1 MPYLTN
7 LADIARGAGLT
18 VVEQAGW
25 KNRGHGPMTDVQII
39 ACHHTA
45 GPKTGDAPS
54 LRVVQDGRSDLAGPL
69 AHFVLARSGVVYVVA
84 AGQCWHTGNTLQP
97 WQSNAHAI
105 GIEAEASGTEPWPA
119 AQMLAYAKLC
129 KALADAFRLPISRVL
144 GHKEICAPVGRK
156 VDPNFDMNE
165 FRALV
170 ARADEKEW
178 LDVATK
184 DEVKAAV
191 FEGVLDALKEWGYY
205 RYPEGRNLVDDEKQQ
220 TASLIGLQTQIADLL
235 EAVKA
240 LKETS

>member
-25 KNRGHGPMTDVQII
+25 KTRGHGAMADVQIV

-54 LRVVQDGRSDLAGPL
+54 LQVVQNGRSDLAGPL

-84 AGQCWHTGNTLQP
+84 AGQCWHTGATLQP
-97 WQSNAHAI
+97 WMSNAHAI
-105 GIEAEASGTEPWPA
+105 GIEAEATGVDPWPPEQIA
-119 AQMLAYAKLC
+119 AYAKLC
-129 KALADAFRLPISRVL
+129 KALIDAFRLPVSRVL
-144 GHKEICAPVGRK
+144 GHKEICSPVGRK
-156 VDPNFDMNE
+156 TDPNFDMNN

-191 FEGVLDALKEWGYY
+191 HEGMIQALQDWGYY
-205 RYPEGRNLVDDEKQQ
+205 RYPDGRNLVDDEKQQ
-220 TASLIGLQTQIADLL
+220 TGSLLGIQAQLDELIA
-235 EAVKA
+235 AVQA
-240 LKETS
+240 LAAKE